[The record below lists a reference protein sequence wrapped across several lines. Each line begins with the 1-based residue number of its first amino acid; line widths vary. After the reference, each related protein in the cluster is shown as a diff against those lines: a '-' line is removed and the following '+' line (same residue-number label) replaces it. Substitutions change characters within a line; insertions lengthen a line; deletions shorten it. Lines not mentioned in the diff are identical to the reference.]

1 MDRDVVLLVA
11 MSFLDFILVKA
22 EEELPFVILAP
33 RNITFLLQI
42 FLVLLKKMGLKYV

>member
-11 MSFLDFILVKA
+11 KSLSFFLGFILLKA
-22 EEELPFVILAP
+22 EEVLPFAILAP

-42 FLVLLKKMGLKYV
+42 CLLLFKKWA